1 MRHPRASPRP
11 ASTALARGLFVAVT
25 AAACGS
31 VPVDPGPRIFPA
43 QGVIRGSVAYQGP
56 RPCSR
61 DGHIVGNAIVLVFD
75 RLSPPPP
82 NGVASTAVNFVA
94 VTGDVLFAGET
105 RSTGADLYCPLQ
117 AGFTETIAASAPFE
131 VAPVAGGSYEIRAF
145 FDYTGD
151 FLPEFSIRDLPEQG
165 DIAGGAIDTA
175 DALKPVNAG
184 NPNYQPVFV
193 PIEVGAPQPLAAD
206 AAAGTIPAHVVPD
219 TGFVADDVAVTIAAP
234 LPAPRPYFFPQGEQL
249 SFDFTT
255 TALAGAI
262 VQSSDL
268 AATDATGIEG
278 AAETDP
284 DSLPVLTIP
293 QDIEVPAPP
302 ANVSPASVSFYES
315 AFPHVRL
322 AWGVPTG
329 ELARADAPP
338 FDLQVAPFGQA
349 PQGTGFLVWQNATLD
364 AATQRYVAQ
373 PIPEGNGVPQ
383 LWPQVVFQKLA
394 DPLAATP
401 APVVV
406 LQGITLLGGA
416 SSDSLLGTIAA
427 SQGGSLFDP
436 ASGRPTIA
444 PQDHLTVVLRPSVIC
459 FPSPVAPGTLVTPH
473 PTATTADLDCSSTPC
488 VPDGAPGQPIAP
500 PDLLDSPALA
510 GLVGA
515 AATGCLPMG
524 RYAVNVVYP
533 DGQAWTVPNEAGVCA
548 AAEGAFTTPPDYANL
563 TCSIQKRP
571 VLFSQGSRAVVEV
584 VAATD
589 PAYCVSHPVPEECVT
604 AP

>member
-1 MRHPRASPRP
+1 MRHPRAWARP
-11 ASTALARGLFVAVT
+11 ASTMVGGGLFVIAT

-31 VPVDPGPRIFPA
+31 VPIDPGPRVFPA

-61 DGHIVGNAIVLVFD
+61 NGHIVGNAIVLVFD
-75 RLSPPPP
+75 RRSLPPP
-82 NGVASTAVNFVA
+82 NGFASTAVNFVA

-105 RSTGADLYCPLQ
+105 RFTGANLYCPLQ
-117 AGFTETIAASAPFE
+117 AGFTDTIAASAPFE

-145 FDYTGD
+145 FDYTGN
-151 FLPEFSIRDLPEQG
+151 FLPELSIRDLPEQG

-175 DALKPVNAG
+175 DALKSVNAG

-193 PIEVGAPQPLAAD
+193 PIEVGAPQPIAAD
-206 AAAGTIPAHVVPD
+206 AAAGSIPDYVVPD

-234 LPAPRPYFFPQGEQL
+234 LPAPRPYFFPQGEQV
-249 SFDFTT
+249 SFDLA
-255 TALAGAI
+255 TAALEGAI
-262 VQSSDL
+262 VQSSDV

-284 DSLPVLTIP
+284 DSQPVLTIP

-302 ANVSPASVSFYES
+302 ANVSPASVNFYES

-322 AWGVPTG
+322 AWGAPSG
-329 ELARADAPP
+329 EQARANAPP

-349 PQGTGFLVWQNATLD
+349 PEGTGFLVWQNATLD
-364 AATQRYVAQ
+364 AAAQRYVARS
-373 PIPEGNGVPQ
+373 IPEGNGVPQ
-383 LWPQVVFQKLA
+383 LWPEVVFQKLA

-401 APVVV
+401 APVVI

-416 SSDSLLGTIAA
+416 SSDSLLATIGA
-427 SQGGSLFDP
+427 SQAGSLFDP

-444 PQDHLTVVLRPSVIC
+444 PQDHLTVILRPSVIC
-459 FPSPVAPGTLVTPH
+459 FPSPVGPGTLVTPH
-473 PTATTADLDCSSTPC
+473 PTATTADVDCSSTPC
-488 VPDGAPGQPIAP
+488 VPDGTPGEQVAPDVLA
-500 PDLLDSPALA
+500 SPALA
-510 GLVGA
+510 GLVNA
-515 AATGCLPMG
+515 TATGCLPVG

-533 DGQAWTVPNEAGVCA
+533 DGQAWIVPNEAGICA
-548 AAEGAFTTPPDYANL
+548 PAEGPFATPPDYANL

-589 PAYCVSHPVPEECVT
+589 PAYCVANPVPQDCVT
-604 AP
+604 SR